1 MRHKKDGK
9 LGLLLI
15 HFSQRKTILIEDVF
29 KKREKEKKRPQAQ
42 LQKKEYRRETDLKFG
57 GGRERSNWRRFRLL
71 MD

>member
-29 KKREKEKKRPQAQ
+29 KKRERKKKNDHKHNYKR
-42 LQKKEYRRETDLKFG
+42 KNTEERRI
-57 GGRERSNWRRFRLL
+57 
-71 MD
+71 